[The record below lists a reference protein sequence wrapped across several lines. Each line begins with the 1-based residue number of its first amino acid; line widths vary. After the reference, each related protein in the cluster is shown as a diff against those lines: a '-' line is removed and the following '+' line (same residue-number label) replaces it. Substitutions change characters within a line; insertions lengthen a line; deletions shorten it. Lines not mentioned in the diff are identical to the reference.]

1 MEFDYISFLKDLY
14 KLKLYLL
21 KHEKASTIDELSD
34 YLSLALMTR
43 DRFGINIEE
52 ELYSNKKHMYK
63 CMHNYNMKQLDILLN
78 FVNSNCDDLFQLS
91 TNIND
96 AINPNI
102 FDCLFVE
109 YGNFY
114 NKVKKY
120 SEKEFKD
127 LIYPFF
133 AQYGDNTLKAVKDLI
148 ENKRLLV
155 GAVQKTDDVRDH
167 DAFTAGSAVIGK
179 TYILTYIDSM
189 ILENIVLLVH
199 ELGHAVDLQHTML
212 SQSKKYTAADP
223 MCEVP
228 SCFFEISFAD
238 YLVQNRIETDLAN
251 NIILAKLSAI
261 PRQFLKY
268 HKMLTSP
275 SDFLVNTDGIVVFDN
290 GTGLKGSNLRN
301 DLYYFI
307 GTMMAANALMI
318 HKDNPKEF
326 NKKFS
331 DFLGLKQEQTLKQNV
346 ETLGINYDEFL
357 SCELIKPYYE
367 EKSNELIKRYKYLV

>member
-1 MEFDYISFLKDLY
+1 MEFDYMSFLKDLY
-14 KLKLYLL
+14 KLKSYLL
-21 KHEKASTIDELSD
+21 RNEKASTIDELSN
-34 YLSLALMTR
+34 YLSLSLMAR
-43 DRFGINIEE
+43 DKYGFIIEDDF
-52 ELYSNKKHMYK
+52 YSNKKYMYK
-63 CMHNYNMKQLDILLN
+63 CIHSFNMTQLDMLLD
-78 FVNSNCDDLFQLS
+78 FVNSNCDDLLQLS
-91 TNIND
+91 TNMND
-96 AINPNI
+96 IIDPCV

-120 SEKEFKD
+120 SEQEFKD

-133 AQYGDNTLKAVKDLI
+133 AQFGNNTLKAVKDLI
-148 ENKRLLV
+148 ENKRLLI
-155 GAVQKTDDVRDH
+155 GAVQKTDEVH
-167 DAFTAGSAVIGK
+167 NNDAFAVGSAFLGK
-179 TYILTYIDSM
+179 TYILSYIDSM
-189 ILENIVLLVH
+189 ILENIVLIAH
-199 ELGHAVDLQHTML
+199 ELGHAVDLQHTL
-212 SQSKKYTAADP
+212 ISQGKKYTASDSL
-223 MCEVP
+223 CEVP
-228 SCFFEISFAD
+228 SCFFELAFAD

-261 PRQFLKY
+261 SRQFLKY

-275 SDFLVNTDGIVVFDN
+275 SDFSVNTDGIVDFDN
-290 GTGLKGSNLRN
+290 GTGLKGSDLRS
-301 DLYYFI
+301 DVDYFI

-367 EKSNELIKRYKYLV
+367 EKSNELIKRHKYLV